1 MEYLGRAF
9 KDSKIRSKLLFT
21 FFVIVLSRVG
31 SQIPLPGLDRSYL
44 QNWFNSNVF
53 SGGFNIISAFTGG
66 SFERM
71 SIFAL
76 NITPYITSSIIIQ
89 LLTIVIPSLEELTK
103 DGKEGE
109 KKIKKITIYLA
120 IALAIVESLAM
131 VIGFGKSGL
140 LSGNKIVSGILIIV
154 LMTAGTGFLIFLG
167 EKVDKKGIGNGIS
180 IILLANIISRLP
192 NDIVVLM
199 QTFVLR
205 KTIAKGILAFVI
217 IVAVIVAI
225 IAFTVV
231 LNESVRRIPIIYAQT
246 RGTAGQGIK
255 QKSFLPIKVNT
266 SSVIPIIFASS
277 LFSIPQIISSVVG
290 VKSNF
295 ILNCLNQN
303 YWFNFRTPQYT
314 LGFLIYVLLVV
325 FFAYFYTSIT
335 MNPVE
340 LADNLKKQN
349 ASIPGVRAGKPT
361 EDYIRKI
368 LNRVIIIG
376 VTGLII
382 VVSIP
387 MILNGVF
394 NTSVSMGG
402 TSLIIVVGVILETV
416 EVLDSEMAV
425 HSYKSLL

>member
-205 KTIAKGILAFVI
+205 KTIAKGVLAFVI

-290 VKSNF
+290 IKSNF

>member
-1 MEYLGRAF
+1 MGRAF

-205 KTIAKGILAFVI
+205 KTIAKGVLAFVI

-290 VKSNF
+290 IKSNF

-303 YWFNFRTPQYT
+303 CWFNFRTPQYT

>member
-205 KTIAKGILAFVI
+205 KTIAKGVLAFVI

-290 VKSNF
+290 IKSNF

-303 YWFNFRTPQYT
+303 CWFNFRTPQYT

>member
-1 MEYLGRAF
+1 MGRAF

-290 VKSNF
+290 IKSNF

>member
-120 IALAIVESLAM
+120 IVLAIVESLAM

-154 LMTAGTGFLIFLG
+154 LMTAGTGLLIFLG

-290 VKSNF
+290 IKSNF

-303 YWFNFRTPQYT
+303 CWFNFRTPKYT

>member
-1 MEYLGRAF
+1 MGRAF

-217 IVAVIVAI
+217 IGK
-225 IAFTVV
+225 
-231 LNESVRRIPIIYAQT
+231 Y
-246 RGTAGQGIK
+246 
-255 QKSFLPIKVNT
+255 
-266 SSVIPIIFASS
+266 IFG
-277 LFSIPQIISSVVG
+277 FSA
-290 VKSNF
+290 
-295 ILNCLNQN
+295 L
-303 YWFNFRTPQYT
+303 
-314 LGFLIYVLLVV
+314 
-325 FFAYFYTSIT
+325 
-335 MNPVE
+335 
-340 LADNLKKQN
+340 
-349 ASIPGVRAGKPT
+349 
-361 EDYIRKI
+361 
-368 LNRVIIIG
+368 
-376 VTGLII
+376 
-382 VVSIP
+382 
-387 MILNGVF
+387 
-394 NTSVSMGG
+394 
-402 TSLIIVVGVILETV
+402 
-416 EVLDSEMAV
+416 
-425 HSYKSLL
+425 